1 MRKYLLPILL
11 IGFWSCEDDSGT
23 VYINEPSYVEL
34 EWASF
39 YWNYKD
45 TAYVFGDTV
54 ITNDTISYM
63 YKTSPINSDDNDNY
77 DAIETCGWIK
87 YYENE
92 NYLDYI
98 ERWFGNDHGDPDG
111 NPIYSIDLNHK
122 SILDFEYQI
131 LND

>member
-1 MRKYLLPILL
+1 MMSLLY
-11 IGFWSCEDDSGT
+11 WSCEDDSGT
-23 VYINEPSYVEL
+23 VYINESSYVEL

-39 YWNYKD
+39 YWNHID
-45 TAYVFGDTV
+45 TNYLYGIAY
-54 ITNDTISYM
+54 ITNDTFSYM
-63 YKTSPINSDDNDNY
+63 YQVNPINSDDNDNY
-77 DAIETCGWIK
+77 DVIETCGWIK

-98 ERWFGNDHGDPDG
+98 ERYFSNDDGDPSG

>member
-1 MRKYLLPILL
+1 MGKYLVPVLL
-11 IGFWSCEDDSGT
+11 IGFWGCEDDSGT
-23 VYINEPSYVEL
+23 VYINESLYVEL

-39 YWNYKD
+39 YWNYID

-54 ITNDTISYM
+54 ITNDTFSYM
-63 YKTSPINSDDNDNY
+63 YKIDPINSDDNDNY
-77 DAIETCGWIK
+77 DAIKTCGWIK

-98 ERWFGNDHGDPDG
+98 ERYFNSDDGDPQG